1 MRTLKNKFR
10 NLDLQV
16 KAILIAG
23 VVLTTLFATMIIQNG
38 FTQF

>member
-1 MRTLKNKFR
+1 MKTLKNKFR

-16 KAILIAG
+16 KAMLIAA
-23 VVLTTLFATMIIQNG
+23 VVLATLFTTMIAQNG